1 MNKVLT
7 IICVIYFLFVPWR
20 LMAAELSPS
29 ATVSL
34 LIASPDTR
42 QLVTVYG
49 HTLLRINDP
58 EMGIDYVFNYGTFD
72 QSLSGFQTM
81 WGILR
86 AKLQYEIWVMPF
98 SEYYQTTLAEN
109 RKLTE
114 YSFNFSNEEKQ
125 RIWLSLIEIVKDKNR
140 KFTFDF
146 FSRNC
151 TTFVRDLITQ
161 SAGSEIKL
169 PDDMDAA
176 DYREINIRHIY
187 QNSWYMLAYDF
198 LAGMNLDKKAGAYES
213 LYTPDQLQN
222 IWSKSLLVNAS
233 DSVKPLFSNT
243 SVLIKGGNLSGRK
256 NHFLSSPF
264 FVSLLF
270 LLAVIV
276 FTVIGWKS
284 GKYNKSVDYVI
295 FSFVGVV
302 GIFLFILKFA
312 SGAWCFLP
320 DLKMCWIHP
329 LHLVVPFLM
338 FRGNVRFLKI
348 YHLINMVVTAGVLII
363 IPFLAQQINPV
374 FIVVLILLLFRSAL
388 FVFTKKPGNNN

>member
-1 MNKVLT
+1 MKTALRFFCIMFFTLVSMHL
-7 IICVIYFLFVPWR
+7 R
-20 LMAAELSPS
+20 AADLSPN

-42 QLVTVYG
+42 QLVTCYG

-58 EMGIDYVFNYGTFD
+58 ESGIDYVFNYGTFD

-86 AKLQYEIWVMPF
+86 ARLQYEIWVVPF

-125 RIWLSLIEIVKDKNR
+125 RIWLNLIKIIKGKKR

-161 SAGSEIKL
+161 YAGSEIKL
-169 PDDMDAA
+169 PDDMDTT

-187 QNSWYMLAYDF
+187 QNSWYMLMYDF
-198 LAGMNLDKKAGAYES
+198 IAGMNLNKKVGPYES

-222 IWSKSLLVNAS
+222 IWSKSLLINAS
-233 DSVKPLFSNT
+233 GSVKPVFSNA
-243 SVLIKGGNLSGRK
+243 SVIIKGENLSGRE

-295 FSFVGVV
+295 FSFVGIV
-302 GIFLFILKFA
+302 GIFFFVLKFA
-312 SGAWCFLP
+312 SGAWYFLP

-338 FRGNVRFLKI
+338 FSANVRFLKI
-348 YHLINMVVTAGVLII
+348 YHFINVFVTAGVLII
-363 IPFLAQQINPV
+363 IPFLAQQINAV
-374 FIVVLILLLFRSAL
+374 FIVLLILLLFRSAL
-388 FVFTKKPGNNN
+388 FVYTKHPGNNN

>member
-1 MNKVLT
+1 MKTALRFF
-7 IICVIYFLFVPWR
+7 CMLFFTLVSMHLR
-20 LMAAELSPS
+20 AADLSPK

-42 QLVTVYG
+42 QLVTCYG

-125 RIWLSLIEIVKDKNR
+125 RIWLNLIEIVKDKNR

-146 FSRNC
+146 FSSNC

-161 SAGSEIKL
+161 NAGSEIKL

-198 LAGMNLDKKAGAYES
+198 LAGMNLDNKARAYES

-222 IWSKSLLVNAS
+222 LWSKSLLVNAS

-243 SVLIKGGNLSGRK
+243 SVLIKGENLSGRK

-264 FVSLLF
+264 FVSLL
-270 LLAVIV
+270 LLVVAI
-276 FTVIGWKS
+276 FFKVIGWKS

-295 FSFVGVV
+295 FSFVGII

-312 SGAWCFLP
+312 SGAWYFLP
-320 DLKMCWIHP
+320 DLKMFWIHP
-329 LHLVVPFLM
+329 VHLVVPFLM
-338 FRGNVRFLKI
+338 FRANIRFLKI
-348 YHLINMVVTAGVLII
+348 YHLINMVVTAGLLII
-363 IPFLAQQINPV
+363 IPFLALQINAV